1 MELFLHAFAATYMLQ
16 NQPRKTAREDFILQL
31 AIKSLSS
38 AYTYVRVHIN
48 IEHLNEMYLDTKYL
62 YIK

>member
-1 MELFLHAFAATYMLQ
+1 MELFLHAFAATSTYMLQ

-38 AYTYVRVHIN
+38 AYTYVRVHICT
-48 IEHLNEMYLDTKYL
+48 Y
-62 YIK
+62 